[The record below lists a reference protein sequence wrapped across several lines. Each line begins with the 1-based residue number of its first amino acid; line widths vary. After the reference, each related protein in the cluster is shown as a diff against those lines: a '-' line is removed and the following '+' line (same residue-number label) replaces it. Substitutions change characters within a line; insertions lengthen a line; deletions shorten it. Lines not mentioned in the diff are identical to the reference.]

1 MSAMKLLGNALSPYA
16 VRVMIAA
23 RFKGIVIDI
32 VDAAPRSAEV
42 LAKSPIGKIPVLVD
56 GDVVLPESDAIL
68 GYFED
73 RVPQPSLYPGGARE
87 RSLVRLMVKLMD
99 AYSTPSFGPF
109 LPSADPAETAV
120 ATGRISDALRYIDH
134 FRPDGPFAAGD
145 SFSAAD
151 CAWIPFFHYFE
162 RLDATHG
169 VFELVRR
176 YPKLD
181 AWWSKTR
188 ESEPALFARAS
199 IDAEILK
206 LMQQRT

>member
-1 MSAMKLLGNALSPYA
+1 MYTMKLLGSALSPYA

-23 RFKGIVIDI
+23 RYKRIEIEIVE
-32 VDAAPRSAEV
+32 AAPRSPEV

-56 GDVVLPESDAIL
+56 GDVVLPESDTIL

-73 RVPQPSLYPGGARE
+73 LVPLPSLYPGGARE
-87 RSLVRLMVKLMD
+87 RALVRLMVRLMD

-109 LPSADPAETAV
+109 LPDADRAETAI

-134 FRPDGPFAAGD
+134 FRPDGSFAAGD

-176 YPKLD
+176 YPKL
-181 AWWSKTR
+181 ASWWSRAR
-188 ESEPALFARAS
+188 ESEPGLYARAS
-199 IDAEILK
+199 IDAEIAK